1 MDKYNELRRGVLE
14 TLERC
19 VTRYNHYS
27 KNYAETGDVTEF
39 EKELTMIPVISDL
52 AFDLEVDIG
61 YRKTTDKGI
70 EYNRMEIKKARTN
83 NAE

>member
-1 MDKYNELRRGVLE
+1 MDKHNELRRGVLE

-52 AFDLEVDIG
+52 AFDLEVDIS
-61 YRKTTDKGI
+61 YSRKTTDKGV
-70 EYNRMEIKKARTN
+70 EYTRMEIKESEEN
-83 NAE
+83 E

>member
-52 AFDLEVDIG
+52 AFDLEVDIS
-61 YRKTTDKGI
+61 YSRKTTDKGV
-70 EYNRMEIKKARTN
+70 EYTRMEIK
-83 NAE
+83 ESEDE

>member
-27 KNYAETGDVTEF
+27 KQYAETGDITEF

-52 AFDLEVDIG
+52 AFDLAVDIG
-61 YRKTTDKGI
+61 YSKKTTDKGV
-70 EYNRMEIKKARTN
+70 EYTRMEIK
-83 NAE
+83 ESEEDE